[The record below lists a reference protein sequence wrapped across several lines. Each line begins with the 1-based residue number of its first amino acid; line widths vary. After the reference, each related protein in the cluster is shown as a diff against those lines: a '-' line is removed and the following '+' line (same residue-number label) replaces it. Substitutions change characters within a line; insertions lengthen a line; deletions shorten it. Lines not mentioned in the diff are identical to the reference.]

1 MSDRGERVI
10 IEASAPQWAHAQARS
25 IEQIIGRLLKR
36 IRELEERVA
45 TLEGP

>member
-1 MSDRGERVI
+1 MSNSTERVI
-10 IEASAPQWAHAQARS
+10 VDAEAPQWAHSQARS

-36 IRELEERVA
+36 IRELEARVA